1 LRTNNQILGQYARMW
16 PRDVFYR
23 LITKTTKKGEQ
34 RKGKSGSKL
43 LFREIDLL
51 TKAGV
56 YILYRDDV
64 PHYIGQATKLRL
76 RLREHACAK
85 DSRYYNFWNY
95 FSAFVVENPEHRN
108 QVESIL
114 IAAMPTANSA
124 KPRMKKESLPAGVRK
139 MIHEIESKR
148 ANPNK

>member
-1 LRTNNQILGQYARMW
+1 LRPDEQILGQYARMW

-23 LITKTTKKGEQ
+23 IVPKATKNSKKKG
-34 RKGKSGSKL
+34 SSKL
-43 LFREIDLL
+43 LYRDIELL
-51 TKAGV
+51 TKPGV
-56 YILYRDDV
+56 YILYRDDI
-64 PHYIGQATKLRL
+64 PHYIGKATKLRL

-95 FSAFVVENPEHRN
+95 FSAFVVENLHHRN
-108 QVESIL
+108 QIESIL

-124 KPRMKKESLPAGVRK
+124 KPRIKKESLPAEVRA

-148 ANPNK
+148 ANPNR

>member
-1 LRTNNQILGQYARMW
+1 MRNSNQILGQYARMW

-23 LITKTTKKGEQ
+23 LVPKAAKKGEQ
-34 RKGKSGSKL
+34 KKGRGGSKL

-51 TKAGV
+51 KESGV

-64 PHYIGQATKLRL
+64 PYYIGQATKLRL

-95 FSAFVVENPEHRN
+95 FSAFVVKDENHRN

-124 KPRMKKESLPAGVRK
+124 KPRMKKESLPVGVRK
-139 MIHEIESKR
+139 MIREIESKR
-148 ANPNK
+148 ANPNR

>member
-1 LRTNNQILGQYARMW
+1 MRSDEQILGQYARMW

-23 LITKTTKKGEQ
+23 LVPTTTRKDKKE
-34 RKGKSGSKL
+34 RKSGAKL
-43 LFREIDLL
+43 LFRDIELL
-51 TKAGV
+51 TKPGV

-64 PHYIGQATKLRL
+64 PHYIGKATKLRL

-95 FSAFVVENPEHRN
+95 FSAFVVENPHHRN
-108 QVESIL
+108 QIESIL

-124 KPRMKKESLPAGVRK
+124 KPRIKKESLPTGVRA